1 MIDRKN
7 NTWVLPVSL
16 CQCARQYLHQNLAC
30 SMCIT
35 NCHNAVHKRVFLE
48 EWKSFATGFELK
60 IYWFWLIHSM
70 CFCMTHLP
78 RVDEFQKKIE
88 LIVRYFDT
96 ISTHPGLALLTKI
109 LRLELK
115 RNVTQLEAPYK
126 ITSRTITLAKKIL
139 ILHAFVDPSLW
150 KMISVFQW
158 NFNQNTKFFI
168 RENTEH
174 TAYENTVCEMAPI
187 LSRERWVKYLR
198 KLWLPKHHDINTRI
212 SPFNTRFIMR
222 QVPNICIHITYVKI
236 SFT

>member
-1 MIDRKN
+1 MLFISVYF
-7 NTWVLPVSL
+7 W
-16 CQCARQYLHQNLAC
+16 
-30 SMCIT
+30 
-35 NCHNAVHKRVFLE
+35 KR
-48 EWKSFATGFELK
+48 KSFATGFELK

-78 RVDEFQKKIE
+78 RVDEFQEKKIFE

-96 ISTHPGLALLTKI
+96 ISTHPGLAFLTKI

-126 ITSRTITLAKKIL
+126 ITSRTITLAKKII

-150 KMISVFQW
+150 KMISVFQG

-168 RENTEH
+168 REKTEH

-198 KLWLPKHHDINTRI
+198 KLWLPKHHDMNTRI
-212 SPFNTRFIMR
+212 SPFTTYLLCIRFIIR
-222 QVPNICIHITYVKI
+222 KVPNICIHITYMKI